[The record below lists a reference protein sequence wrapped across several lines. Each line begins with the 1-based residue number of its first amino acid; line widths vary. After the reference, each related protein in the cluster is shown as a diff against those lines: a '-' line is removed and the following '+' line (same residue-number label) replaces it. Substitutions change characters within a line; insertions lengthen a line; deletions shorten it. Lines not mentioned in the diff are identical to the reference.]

1 MESRP
6 RCTSFSS
13 GIAPALRG
21 GTVSGRARAWIFGAW
36 LVAAGPGVA
45 AESAHAQ
52 DAAEERA
59 QSFQAVEGAVK
70 EDVPGG
76 PLLVAAYG
84 AIWVLLL
91 LYVIRLVRMQQRAQS
106 DLQRLEQALARTAQR
121 DAAG

>member
-1 MESRP
+1 MKPSPLRV
-6 RCTSFSS
+6 SF
-13 GIAPALRG
+13 
-21 GTVSGRARAWIFGAW
+21 RARGWILGAW
-36 LVAAGPGVA
+36 LLTAGAAVA
-45 AESAHAQ
+45 AEPVHAQ

-106 DLQRLEQALARTAQR
+106 DLQRLEQALARSPQR

>member
-1 MESRP
+1 MESP
-6 RCTSFSS
+6 
-13 GIAPALRG
+13 LRIPF
-21 GTVSGRARAWIFGAW
+21 RARAWILGAW
-36 LVAAGPGVA
+36 LLLAGAGAAAGTA
-45 AESAHAQ
+45 RAQ

-59 QSFQAVEGAVK
+59 QSFQAVEGAVQ

-106 DLQRLEQALARTAQR
+106 DLQRLEQALARTPQR
-121 DAAG
+121 DAPG

>member
-1 MESRP
+1 MESR
-6 RCTSFSS
+6 RLRMSF
-13 GIAPALRG
+13 
-21 GTVSGRARAWIFGAW
+21 RARAWTFGAW
-36 LVAAGPGVA
+36 LLVSGIGAAT
-45 AESAHAQ
+45 ESAHAQ

-106 DLQRLEQALARTAQR
+106 DLQRLEQALARTPQR